1 MGAAP
6 PPDRPRSGRDV
17 LAAALRESAEE
28 AAASLRSAAEDAR
41 AAPLF
46 GEDLAAVG
54 LDHDRREAMDAAF
67 NERARDMEREL
78 EQRRPRSNEP
88 EGLADVIGHLARA
101 VFEGALIA
109 ASGASGALEA
119 AYDGHPWDFFLGTP
133 LEARAHRA
141 AVELGDGE
149 AMVRVLAGEDG
160 RAALQDPAMQLAIPA
175 DELAAEVARR
185 LAAAGDAGFDSP
197 TLVPGDMTFPE
208 FLKNRDAWV
217 YAALDVARYSV
228 ERCHEEELDELAAL
242 PMLME
247 QDHQRIDDSGRRK
260 RPSTAAH
267 PEPDESAESFGKR
280 AALAGLSPEELLI
293 EFAKT
298 RALQGFAVRDPYL
311 YNRVKTIETRVAR
324 HAEKF
329 SRGVYE

>member
-1 MGAAP
+1 
-6 PPDRPRSGRDV
+6 V

-54 LDHDRREAMDAAF
+54 LDLERRGAM
-67 NERARDMEREL
+67 ERAFDEGAADMARRLER
-78 EQRRPRSNEP
+78 RHAHPSEP
-88 EGLADVIGHLARA
+88 ENLAG
-101 VFEGALIA
+101 LIA
-109 ASGASGALEA
+109 GAVKVGLQACLESAAIALAGTRHALEA
-119 AYDGHPWDFFLGTP
+119 AYDGHPWDLFLGTP

-185 LAAAGDAGFDSP
+185 LAAASRAGFDSP

-217 YAALDVARYSV
+217 YAALDVARYTV
-228 ERCHEEELDELAAL
+228 DLCHEEELDELAAL

-267 PEPDESAESFGKR
+267 PEPDESAESSGER
-280 AALAGLSPEELLI
+280 AALSGLSPEELLI
-293 EFAKT
+293 EFAKI

-311 YNRVKTIETRVAR
+311 YNRVKTIETRLAR

-329 SRGVYE
+329 SRSMYE

>member
-185 LAAAGDAGFDSP
+185 LAAAGDADSP

-228 ERCHEEELDELAAL
+228 ERCHDEELDELAAL

-260 RPSTAAH
+260 KPSTAAH
-267 PEPDESAESFGKR
+267 PEPDESAGER
-280 AALAGLSPEELLI
+280 AALSGLSSEELLI
-293 EFAKT
+293 EFAKI
-298 RALQGFAVRDPYL
+298 RALRGFAVRDPYL
-311 YNRVKTIETRVAR
+311 YNRVKTIETRLAR

-329 SRGVYE
+329 SRSMYE